1 MIIAS
6 VRVVTLESFLKVKFQ
21 SGLSLLAGLSLPPYN
36 FVVLPSDGTPEPS
49 FGMMRGEEIFLKM
62 LAFRIRRLFVCMW
75 SRSTR
80 MLSRKRAELERCQL
94 FLQEPCVEI
103 VPEN

>member
-1 MIIAS
+1 
-6 VRVVTLESFLKVKFQ
+6 
-21 SGLSLLAGLSLPPYN
+21 
-36 FVVLPSDGTPEPS
+36 
-49 FGMMRGEEIFLKM
+49 MMRGEEIFLKM

-75 SRSTR
+75 SRSAR
-80 MLSRKRAELERCQL
+80 MLSLKRTDLERCQL